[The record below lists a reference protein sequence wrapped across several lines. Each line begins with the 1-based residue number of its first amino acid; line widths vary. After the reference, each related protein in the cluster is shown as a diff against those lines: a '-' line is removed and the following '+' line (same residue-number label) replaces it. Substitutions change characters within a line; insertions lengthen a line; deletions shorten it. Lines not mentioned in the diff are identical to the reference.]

1 MDLEFRADPGDM
13 ELFRHIG
20 SAFPSLEVLCV
31 HRYRMTSE
39 VELPLVAI
47 ARALSSLQ
55 HLEVLMLHLDFVD
68 LPDVGKPIDDDDDN
82 YHHEVPPARAQ
93 QLADSDAT
101 LARAAN
107 VMAGLLGPSLQWLPL
122 LRPTR
127 DHEYQWLLFRI
138 VRSTDAEDG
147 DKVTAEH
154 RWPWERKPGEPA
166 FPYHSLLRDD

>member
-1 MDLEFRADPGDM
+1 MLRILRRVDAPQLYVMDLEFRADPGDTQ
-13 ELFRHIG
+13 LFRHIG
-20 SAFPSLEVLCV
+20 SAFPALKFLCI
-31 HRYRMTSE
+31 
-39 VELPLVAI
+39 AI

-55 HLEVLMLHLDFVD
+55 HLEVLMLHLDFLD
-68 LPDVGKPIDDDDDN
+68 LPDVGEPVVNDDHV
-82 YHHEVPPARAQ
+82 YEVPPARAQ

-127 DHEYQWLLFRI
+127 DHEYQRVLFRI
-138 VRSTDAEDG
+138 VRSTDAEDA

-166 FPYHSLLRDD
+166 FPYHSLLRGDD